1 MKISLKWLNEFVDV
15 KEYLDRPEPLAEILT
30 KIGLEVEDIQ
40 DRGKEFNHVTVG
52 LILDKQQHPNADK
65 LSLCQVTTGEGVV
78 HQIVCGAQNH
88 KANDKV
94 VVALPGAVL
103 PGDFKIGRSVIR
115 GVESGGMLCS
125 LKELG
130 LPGDSQG
137 IIILP
142 PDAPIGKSFAE
153 YKGFNDV
160 TFELKVTPNR
170 ADCLSHY
177 GLAREV
183 ACVLGRPLKRP
194 DPQLKESNQ
203 STQKKIAL
211 QVNDPILC
219 PRYAGRYLSGIKVGP
234 SPDWLK
240 ARLESIG
247 LNSINNVVDITNYVM
262 MELGQP
268 LHAFDAKELK
278 GQKII
283 VEKSKAGETFT
294 SLDGTE
300 YRLSG
305 DELLIKDGERAVAMA
320 GVVGGKNSG
329 VSDQTT
335 EIFLEAAFFD
345 PASVRRSSRRF
356 GIVTDSGYRFV
367 RGVDPEGTRL
377 AMNRASELILQLA
390 GGEAYGDVHDFYPQ
404 PVVRKIIKT
413 TASTISE
420 RLGYA
425 CDPKLFQEWMTRL
438 GCEIEHL
445 NGEYTVKPP
454 TFRFDLETEV
464 DLVEEYARLTGYDQI
479 PDHFPVLRKEPGQ
492 EDPFWKVQARL
503 SATMRAHGY
512 NQAINFAM
520 TSEKGQSEF
529 IKNENL
535 LAKAGFAWGG
545 QTVKLRNPLS
555 DDINVMRK
563 VLSYGLLKNAM
574 HNFHQGQDFGALFEI
589 GACFDQTQDKDETEY
604 REENRIAG
612 ILWGKPISLWSK
624 PTTGY
629 EIFHLKAAI
638 RSLFTAFGL
647 PFPQMEQP
655 ENRGEIPSFLH
666 RGQAAWI
673 RSNGVSVGFAGA
685 VHPAILDENKIRVPM
700 AIFEIATNVFS
711 SAKPQLQHYRPFGR
725 FPTVVRDVALLMPQR
740 LPAAQV
746 ISEILSVGG
755 EILRTA
761 QVFDVY
767 SDASLGKGL
776 RSVAFRLS
784 FQDPKGTLQDQ
795 VVQDK
800 MNTILASLK
809 DKWQIAPR

>member
-15 KEYLDRPEPLAEILT
+15 KEFLDRPEPLAETLT

-40 DRGKEFNHVTVG
+40 DRGRDFQYVTVG

-103 PGDFKIGRSVIR
+103 PGNFKIGRSVIR

-130 LPGDSQG
+130 LPGDGQG
-137 IIILP
+137 IMILP
-142 PDAPIGKSFAE
+142 TEAVIGQPFAE
-153 YKGFNDV
+153 FMGFNDV

-183 ACVLGRPLKRP
+183 ACVLGRPLKKP
-194 DPQLKESNQ
+194 DPQVTESSN
-203 STQKKIAL
+203 STQAQIQL
-211 QVNDPILC
+211 QVNDPLLC
-219 PRYAGRYLSGIKVGP
+219 PRYAGRYIKGVKVGP
-234 SPDWLK
+234 SPAWLK
-240 ARLESIG
+240 ARLEGIG
-247 LNSINNVVDITNYVM
+247 LKSINNVVDITNYVM

-268 LHAFDAKELK
+268 LHAFDASQLK
-278 GQKII
+278 GQKIV
-283 VEKSKAGETFT
+283 VEKSKAGEIFT

-300 YRLSG
+300 YKLSG
-305 DELLIKDGERAVAMA
+305 DELLIKDGERAVALA

-329 VSDQTT
+329 VSETTT
-335 EIFLEAAFFD
+335 EIFLEAAYFD

-377 AMNRASELILQLA
+377 AMNRATELILQLA
-390 GGEAYGDVHDFYPQ
+390 GGEAYGQVHDFYPQ
-404 PVVRKIIKT
+404 PVVKKIIQTT
-413 TASTISE
+413 TAIISE
-420 RLGYA
+420 RLGYN
-425 CDPKLFQEWMTRL
+425 CDPKLFQEWMGRL
-438 GCEIEHL
+438 GCEIE
-445 NGEYTVKPP
+445 NESGEYKVKPP

-492 EDPFWKVQARL
+492 EDPFWKVQGRL
-503 SATMRAHGY
+503 SQTMRAHGY
-512 NQAINFAM
+512 SQAINFAM
-520 TSEKGQSEF
+520 TSEKSQSEF
-529 IKNENL
+529 LKNEEL
-535 LAKAGFAWGG
+535 LAKAGFEWGG
-545 QTVKLRNPLS
+545 ATIKLKNPLS

-563 VLSYGLLKNAM
+563 VLCHGLLKNAM
-574 HNFHQGQDFGALFEI
+574 HNFHQGQEFGALFEI
-589 GACFDQTQDKDETEY
+589 GACFDSVPGKDEMAY
-604 REENRIAG
+604 REENRISG
-612 ILWGKPISLWSK
+612 IMWGKPISLWSK
-624 PTTGY
+624 PTAGY
-629 EIFHLKAAI
+629 EIFHLKASV

-647 PFPQMEQP
+647 PFPEMAQP
-655 ENRGEIPSFLH
+655 ENRGEVPSFLH
-666 RGQAAWI
+666 RGQAAWV
-673 RSNGVSVGFAGA
+673 RSNGTAVGFIGS
-685 VHPAILDENKIRVPM
+685 VHPAILDDNKIRVPM
-700 AIFEIATNVFS
+700 AIFEITTRVFS
-711 SAKPQLQHYRPFGR
+711 NAKPQLQHYRPFSR
-725 FPTVVRDVALLMPQR
+725 FPTVTRDIALLMPQR

-746 ISEILSVGG
+746 ISEILSIGG
-755 EILRTA
+755 DILRTA

-767 SDASLGKGL
+767 ADNALGKGV

-784 FQDPKGTLQDQ
+784 FQDAKGTLQDQ
-795 VVQDK
+795 VVTDK
-800 MNTILASLK
+800 MNSILAALK
-809 DKWQIAPR
+809 EKWQIAPR